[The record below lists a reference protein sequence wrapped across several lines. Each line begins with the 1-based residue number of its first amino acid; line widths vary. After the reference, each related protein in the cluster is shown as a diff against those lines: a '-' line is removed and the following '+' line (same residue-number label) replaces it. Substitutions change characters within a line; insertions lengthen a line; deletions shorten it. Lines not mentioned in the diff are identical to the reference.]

1 MQPDLFSR
9 SCRLAVAL
17 VVAVVAWFG
26 LGASA
31 TAGGWAVASLDSVP
45 VAEPGQTVAVG
56 FTILQHGVTPVAL
69 DEDVGIELSLD
80 DGTSD
85 YFPATADGEVGHYV
99 AEVRFPEAA
108 GEYDWSVRMGWF
120 GPYELG
126 SIEVTAGG
134 PEGASIWSAGRW
146 VLVATAVGLGAIAVS
161 PLLARRPRPAMQ

>member
-1 MQPDLFSR
+1 M
-9 SCRLAVAL
+9 
-17 VVAVVAWFG
+17 
-26 LGASA
+26 
-31 TAGGWAVASLDSVP
+31 ASLDSVP

-80 DGTSD
+80 DGTSG

-99 AEVRFPEAA
+99 AEVTFPEAT

>member
-17 VVAVVAWFG
+17 VVGVVVWCG

-45 VAEPGQTVAVG
+45 TAEPGRTVQVG
-56 FTILQHGVTPVAL
+56 FTVLQHGVTPVAL
-69 DEDVGIELSLD
+69 DEDVGIELTL
-80 DGTSD
+80 DGTSE
-85 YFPATADGEVGHYV
+85 YFPATADGAVGHYV
-99 AEVRFPEAA
+99 AEVTFPAAA
-108 GEYDWSVRMGWF
+108 GEYDWSVQMGWF

-126 SIEVTAGG
+126 SIEVTAGD
-134 PEGASIWSAGRW
+134 PEGASIWAVGRW
-146 VLVATAVGLGAIAVS
+146 VLLATAVGLGAIAVS